1 MKKEK
6 ENITYEA
13 AMQQLEII
21 VAGFEQGNL
30 KIDQLSTKLKE
41 AQELLKFCKSRL
53 LKVEKEVNK
62 ILDNE
67 QE

>member
-1 MKKEK
+1 MKKDEL
-6 ENITYEA
+6 TYET
-13 AMQQLEII
+13 AMAQLEKI
-21 VAGFEQGNL
+21 VAGFEQGSL
-30 KIDQLSTKLKE
+30 EIEQLSTKLKE

-53 LKVEKEVNK
+53 LKVEKDVKK

>member
-30 KIDQLSTKLKE
+30 EIDQLSTKLKE